1 MKNRYFLFA
10 VALCAWLFVVAVP
23 NSHSQDASGA
33 QKQKI
38 QELAK
43 QLNLTP
49 RQKIKLMPILEA
61 EAPKIQ
67 AIKGD
72 TSLTGLQ
79 KLEKIRAIHQETDPQ
94 VQQILTP
101 EQYQQLKTIRQDE
114 LRKAMQKKQAAQ

>member
-1 MKNRYFLFA
+1 MKNRWFLIA
-10 VALCAWLFVVAVP
+10 LALCAWLFVVAAP
-23 NSHSQDASGA
+23 NSHSQEASGA
-33 QKQKI
+33 QKQKL

-67 AIKGD
+67 AIKD
-72 TSLTGLQ
+72 NTSLTGIQ

-94 VQQILTP
+94 VQAILTP
-101 EQYQQLKTIRQDE
+101 EQYQQLKTIRQE
-114 LRKAMQKKQAAQ
+114 EIKKAMEKKQASQ

>member
-1 MKNRYFLFA
+1 MKNRWFLFA
-10 VALCAWLFVVAVP
+10 LALCAWLFVVAVP

-33 QKQKI
+33 QKQKL

-61 EAPKIQ
+61 EAPKVQ
-67 AIKGD
+67 AIKD
-72 TSLTGLQ
+72 NTSMTGMQ

-94 VQQILTP
+94 VKAILTP
-101 EQYQQLKTIRQDE
+101 EQYEQLKAIRQE
-114 LRKAMQKKQAAQ
+114 EIRKAMEKKQESH